1 MNKIE
6 EQFKNIE
13 GAFDALNQEG
23 GEYEVMLKML
33 DLPDEEFAVVYP
45 ITLRQFEK
53 NLNNSNEVLAIIH
66 AMNSKGVRLED
77 MIEDLERIGNELQK
91 ELGGK
96 YSQQKLDFIKQMFG
110 MIIKGLNEAEGVTRR
125 IIPIPIEKC
134 HKDAKIPVY
143 VHKGDAGMDIYA
155 VENITLAPGETKIIP
170 TGLKVA
176 LPLGYEL
183 QVRPRSG
190 LSVKTPLRIANAPGT
205 IDSNYRGEI
214 GVIITNTEPRI
225 KDIEPKADGSID
237 NTCLTYGADYTI
249 TKGMRFAQL
258 VLSEVPSVSFTEVE
272 SVLEVSD
279 GREEGF
285 GSSGVN

>member
-1 MNKIE
+1 MSKIE

-13 GAFDALNQEG
+13 DAFDALNQEG

-110 MIIKGLNEAEGVTRR
+110 MIIKGLNEAEGIARR
-125 IIPIPIEKC
+125 IIPIPIEKG
-134 HKDAKIPVY
+134 HRDAKIPVY
-143 VHKGDAGMDIYA
+143 VHKGDAAMDIYA
-155 VENITLAPGETKIIP
+155 VEDITLAPGETKIIP

-214 GVIITNTEPRI
+214 GIIITNTEPRI

-237 NTCLTYGADYTI
+237 HTCLTYGADYTI

>member
-1 MNKIE
+1 MSKIE

-13 GAFDALNQEG
+13 GAFDALNQDG

-45 ITLRQFEK
+45 IMLRQFEK
-53 NLNNSNEVLAIIH
+53 NLNNSNEILGMVH

-77 MIEDLERIGNELQK
+77 MIEDLERIGEEFQNEF
-91 ELGGK
+91 GGK
-96 YSQQKLDFIKQMFG
+96 YSQQKLDFIKQLFG
-110 MIIKGLNEAEGVTRR
+110 MIIKGLNEAEGIARR
-125 IIPIPIEKC
+125 VIPIPIEKC
-134 HKDAKIPVY
+134 HEDAKVPVY

-155 VENITLAPGETKIIP
+155 VEDITLVPGETKIIP
-170 TGLKVA
+170 TGLKIA

-190 LSVKTPLRIANAPGT
+190 LSVKTPLRVANAPGT

-225 KDIEPKADGSID
+225 KDIQPKNDGSLDGSCI
-237 NTCLTYGADYTI
+237 TYGAEYTI
-249 TKGMRFAQL
+249 TKGMRFAQI
-258 VLSEVPSVSFTEVE
+258 VLSEVPSISFTEVE

-285 GSSGVN
+285 GSSGVK

>member
-1 MNKIE
+1 MSKIE

-96 YSQQKLDFIKQMFG
+96 YSQQKQ
-110 MIIKGLNEAEGVTRR
+110 
-125 IIPIPIEKC
+125 
-134 HKDAKIPVY
+134 
-143 VHKGDAGMDIYA
+143 
-155 VENITLAPGETKIIP
+155 
-170 TGLKVA
+170 
-176 LPLGYEL
+176 
-183 QVRPRSG
+183 
-190 LSVKTPLRIANAPGT
+190 
-205 IDSNYRGEI
+205 
-214 GVIITNTEPRI
+214 
-225 KDIEPKADGSID
+225 
-237 NTCLTYGADYTI
+237 
-249 TKGMRFAQL
+249 
-258 VLSEVPSVSFTEVE
+258 
-272 SVLEVSD
+272 
-279 GREEGF
+279 
-285 GSSGVN
+285 